1 MSSKIIIQFTILYS
15 SPFLNIFPIVHFSDP
30 MQLLIMSFAVE
41 SFWGA
46 PIQNISAKLFSI
58 KDEFEGP
65 ELILPGGYKDILD
78 Q

>member
-1 MSSKIIIQFTILYS
+1 MSFV
-15 SPFLNIFPIVHFSDP
+15 NIFRTVLFSDP
-30 MQLLIMSFAVE
+30 MQLLLMSFGVE

-46 PIQNISAKLFSI
+46 PIQNISAKLYST
-58 KDEFEGP
+58 KDEYEGP

>member
-1 MSSKIIIQFTILYS
+1 MW
-15 SPFLNIFPIVHFSDP
+15 FLNIFPIVHFSDP

-65 ELILPGGYKDILD
+65 ELILPGGYMDILD